1 MQPWPTRTFPLVDDL
16 VCAEPDNLNVTL
28 KSAESSQSGGTSPAI
43 DTAERWT
50 VISPDEEQD
59 KHPLVLRFSKT

>member
-16 VCAEPDNLNVTL
+16 VCAEPE
-28 KSAESSQSGGTSPAI
+28 KSAEPSQSGGTSPAI

-59 KHPLVLRFSKT
+59 KHPLILRFSKT